1 MLNHFNMKYFTL
13 TLLAAFSIFS
23 CNKKEE
29 KINPD
34 LVKKD
39 ITTNIEAWHK
49 AAADADFEAY
59 FSLMTEDGVFIGTDA
74 SENWQLKDFKSYSK
88 PHFDKGKA
96 WRFTTLERHVYLDE
110 TQNLA
115 WFDELLDTQMEICR
129 GSGVVEKVNG
139 IWKVKH
145 YVLSITIPNNKVSDV
160 IVMKKEIDSV
170 TKIKLRE

>member
-1 MLNHFNMKYFTL
+1 MKNLQLALIVVFTIL
-13 TLLAAFSIFS
+13 S
-23 CNKKEE
+23 CNKVEDKV
-29 KINPD
+29 NPD
-34 LVKKD
+34 VVKND

-59 FSLMTEDGVFIGTDA
+59 FNLMTQDGVFIGTDA

-139 IWKVKH
+139 IWKIKH
-145 YVLSITIPNNKVSDV
+145 YVLSITIPNNKVNDV
-160 IVMKKEIDSV
+160 VVLKKEIDSI
-170 TKIKLRE
+170 TKAKLKE

>member
-1 MLNHFNMKYFTL
+1 MKHLQLALIVVFTIL
-13 TLLAAFSIFS
+13 S
-23 CNKKEE
+23 CNKVEDKV
-29 KINPD
+29 NPD
-34 LVKKD
+34 VVKKD

-59 FSLMTEDGVFIGTDA
+59 FNLMTEDGVFIGTDA

-139 IWKVKH
+139 IWKIKH
-145 YVLSITIPNNKVSDV
+145 YVLSITIPNNKVNDV
-160 IVMKKEIDSV
+160 VVLKKEIDSI
-170 TKIKLRE
+170 TKAKLRE

>member
-1 MLNHFNMKYFTL
+1 MKYFTL
-13 TLLAAFSIFS
+13 TLLAALTIFS

-29 KINPD
+29 KISPD
-34 LVKKD
+34 LVKKE

-96 WRFTTLERHVYLDE
+96 WQFTTLERHVYLDE

-139 IWKVKH
+139 LWKVKH

-160 IVMKKEIDSV
+160 IVMKKEIDRV
-170 TKIKLRE
+170 TKAKLRE

>member
-1 MLNHFNMKYFTL
+1 MKNLQLALIVVFTIL
-13 TLLAAFSIFS
+13 S
-23 CNKKEE
+23 CNKVEDKV
-29 KINPD
+29 NPD
-34 LVKKD
+34 VVKKD
-39 ITTNIEAWHK
+39 ITNNIEAWHK

-59 FSLMTEDGVFIGTDA
+59 FNLMTQDGVFIGTDA

-139 IWKVKH
+139 IWKIKH
-145 YVLSITIPNNKVSDV
+145 YVLSITIPNNKVNDV
-160 IVMKKEIDSV
+160 VVLKKEIDSI
-170 TKIKLRE
+170 TKAKLKE

>member
-1 MLNHFNMKYFTL
+1 MKHLQLALIVVFTIL
-13 TLLAAFSIFS
+13 S
-23 CNKKEE
+23 CNKKVDN
-29 KINPD
+29 INPD
-34 LVKKD
+34 IIKKE

-49 AAADADFEAY
+49 AAADADFETY
-59 FSLMTEDGVFIGTDA
+59 FSLMTEDAVFIGTDA

-110 TQNLA
+110 AQSLG

-129 GSGVVEKVNG
+129 GSGIMEKVNG
-139 IWKVKH
+139 VWKIKH

-160 IVMKKEIDSV
+160 IVMKKDIDSV